1 MLPMTENFSRSSRLG
16 YLIIRDKEVEK
27 WRGRETDWTIRVD
40 TEITKDDDKRME
52 EGKTVKLVLE
62 SPRNVWE

>member
-1 MLPMTENFSRSSRLG
+1 MTENFSRSSRPG
-16 YLIIRDKEVEK
+16 YLIIGDKEVEK